1 MSKNSRKVQKSVLEG
16 TYTQNPYKVR
26 EKCTFPEKCEN
37 HTFLVKIRVEDPF
50 QAVRHETW
58 PGGSKTLGTGVR
70 QGFGRGFGRAG
81 GWLAEGLRRVE
92 NRASAGVRQGRKQG
106 FGRAG
111 GGAGGGAA
119 EARKRVSPAPA
130 RARVQKLPRF
140 CRDEKSDIFR
150 SRGESRETG
159 RTAVFLEKK
168 RFSPSPYI
176 LRKQRFKAVKLHP
189 KKPKKTPARGSCARG
204 KKVPDREKQPL
215 FLSKPT
221 LVGKA
226 VSPQDSCFWLS
237 SEKSEIHPHM
247 TPKRGHPGR

>member
-81 GWLAEGLRRVE
+81 GWLAEGLRRGE

-130 RARVQKLPRF
+130 RARVQKVPRF

-189 KKPKKTPARGSCARG
+189 KKPKKTPARASSPRG
-204 KKVPDREKQPL
+204 EKKQMGRKQPS
-215 FLSKPT
+215 FFAYAPSVST
-221 LVGKA
+221 LNLG
-226 VSPQDSCFWLS
+226 PYRRFWLS